1 MPAPLPR
8 PEICVFDLD
17 GTLVDSLRDIAE
29 SVNESL
35 ELLGLPAR
43 AVADYRF
50 LVGEGIPKLCD
61 RALPPTHVELAP
73 RLAELT
79 RARYRVR
86 PLRHTR
92 PYAGVAELVAR
103 LAAAGV
109 RLAVLS
115 NKPQDMTT
123 HIVARLW
130 PGDVFHLVVGYSE
143 EQLRKPDP
151 TCLLRICQ
159 QFDAPPARSWL
170 VGDTAVDVETA
181 KRAGVVSVGVT
192 WGFRPRR
199 ELEDAGADHIVDK
212 PEEIG

>member
-1 MPAPLPR
+1 M
-8 PEICVFDLD
+8 FDLD

-29 SVNESL
+29 SVNDSL
-35 ELLGLPAR
+35 ELLGLPPR
-43 AVADYRF
+43 PIDDYRF

-61 RALPPTHVELAP
+61 RAVPASHADLAA

-92 PYAGVAELVAR
+92 PYPGVPDLVER
-103 LAAAGV
+103 LAGAGV

-123 HIVARLW
+123 YIVAKLW
-130 PGDVFHLVVGYSE
+130 PSDPFERVVGYSE

-159 QFDAPPARSWL
+159 QLDAPPAHAWL
-170 VGDTAVDVETA
+170 VGDTAIDVDTA
-181 KRAGVVSVGVT
+181 KRAGVVSIGVT

-199 ELEDAGADHIVDK
+199 ELEEAGADHIVDK
-212 PEEIG
+212 PAEIG